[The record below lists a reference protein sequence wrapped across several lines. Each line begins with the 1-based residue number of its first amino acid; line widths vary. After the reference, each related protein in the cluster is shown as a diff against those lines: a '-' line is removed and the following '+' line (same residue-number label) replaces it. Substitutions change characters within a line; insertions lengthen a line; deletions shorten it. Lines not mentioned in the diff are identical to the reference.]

1 MCRNCSEAGGNVLIF
16 NAAHFKESLFFTL
29 SYFHSPETFPR
40 RESLPI
46 ISSSYDYVSLSV
58 HSLSNASGFFRW
70 DWRLTH
76 SLFAWVKTRTEQYL
90 QVMGKEE
97 KAQSSLGWGR
107 WRPILVWWEMG
118 KDESSRAVGSHVIQ
132 PLCVCVVP
140 GRSCID
146 LAATDQENRD
156 MMKHQNKKK
165 VSNLLKGY
173 RDLTGDFRHTD

>member
-29 SYFHSPETFPR
+29 SYFHSPETIPR

-46 ISSSYDYVSLSV
+46 ISSSYDCVSLSV

-76 SLFAWVKTRTEQYL
+76 SLYAWVKTRTEQYRK
-90 QVMGKEE
+90 VMGKEE

-107 WRPILVWWEMG
+107 WRPILVLMG
-118 KDESSRAVGSHVIQ
+118 NGEGWVISSCRFACNPASVC
-132 PLCVCVVP
+132 LC
-140 GRSCID
+140 RTWKKLYRFS
-146 LAATDQENRD
+146 RD
-156 MMKHQNKKK
+156 W
-165 VSNLLKGY
+165 SGE
-173 RDLTGDFRHTD
+173 